1 MPKIAR
7 TNLALPGVITRQRGA
22 IPEAHVTMESRL
34 PNDLLHGI
42 WQDCEQSL
50 RQTRHVAVELNNAKF
65 SWRRAEQTTARFI
78 GSPPL
83 PSFEVFYP
91 RIFHGRIPQTSVHP
105 TNESGR
111 DVEFTGNQ
119 AG

>member
-1 MPKIAR
+1 VV
-7 TNLALPGVITRQRGA
+7 NLALPGVITRQCGA
-22 IPEAHVTMESRL
+22 TPEANVTMESGL
-34 PNDLLHGI
+34 PNDLLDGI
-42 WQDCEQSL
+42 CQDCE
-50 RQTRHVAVELNNAKF
+50 HHAAVELNNAKF

-111 DVEFTGNQ
+111 DVEFTGNRFCV
-119 AG
+119 AV